1 MKFNYVL
8 TALAV
13 LLSVII
19 GVIMWAFFEDVTSL
33 VCSEVMLLPMLI
45 LMMGVS
51 FESSKVT
58 MLIKTYVSI
67 MIFVTVVVNILLGVF
82 DAGIVGNIIFNGL
95 LLFALILGT
104 YLMTRINQ

>member
-13 LLSVII
+13 FLSVII
-19 GVIMWAFFEDVTSL
+19 GVVLWILFEDVTNL
-33 VCSEVMLLPMLI
+33 ICSEVMMLPMLVM
-45 LMMGVS
+45 LMGVS

-58 MLIKTYVSI
+58 MLIKTYVSF
-67 MIFVTVVVNILLGVF
+67 MFFVTVTVNVLLGIF
-82 DAGIVGNIIFNGL
+82 DAGISGNVIFNGT
-95 LLFALILGT
+95 LLFALLFGS